1 MLDITDQELNY
12 KNYNNINNTQLQKQ
26 VKKYI
31 ISNSKNKDEKRFKLY
46 KKKLLQ
52 LAVEQMP
59 DMVKIDCIE
68 DP

>member
-52 LAVEQMP
+52 LAVE
-59 DMVKIDCIE
+59 
-68 DP
+68 